1 MLGYCALQDPKLG
14 LFKMDFLL
22 LGVEGELTQ
31 LMESSEKGNK
41 IYQAKHTTHTVVQP
55 ILGLKQ
61 TNKQKNKHTK
71 VRDRRKASRVQYMIQ
86 EF

>member
-61 TNKQKNKHTK
+61 TNKQTNKQTK
-71 VRDRRKASRVQYMIQ
+71 K
-86 EF
+86 